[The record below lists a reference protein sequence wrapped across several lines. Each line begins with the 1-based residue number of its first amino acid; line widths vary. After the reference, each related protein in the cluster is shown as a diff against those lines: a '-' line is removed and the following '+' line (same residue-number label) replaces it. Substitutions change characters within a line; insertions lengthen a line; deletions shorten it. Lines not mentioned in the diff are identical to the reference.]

1 MSEMHKIQFEKSVL
15 KCSACHLCHS
25 QNCTKLSENV
35 LQQGSLYVHQ
45 SNTEANRMSHSREL
59 NAVDTA
65 FAYVEHELPFSCWLS
80 CCKENEGNSEKN
92 TQYSYPKIDT
102 FVHRVTFC

>member
-35 LQQGSLYVHQ
+35 LQQGPLYVHQ

-92 TQYSYPKIDT
+92 TQYSYHKIDT